1 MRNRLLAGRAAT
13 AGLAALLTLATLV
26 AVRTPVAASGSERIP
41 ARSDNVVLLWNE
53 AALQAVRDTRP
64 APTVTA
70 RALAVVHASIYDAWG
85 RPTTP
90 RRSAAASA
98 AACGSHP
105 PSAPRPTSAPPSATP
120 PTEPW

>member
-26 AVRTPVAASGSERIP
+26 AVRTPVAASGAERIP

-70 RALAVVHASIYDAWG
+70 RALAVVHASITMPG